1 MPKNDKLNKKDL
13 YRLQCADAGPN
24 RLAFYD
30 RLIDEG
36 NKPQFAAMLALQSP
50 PGTKGTERSFNE
62 GSHSWAD
69 KLFSKNRDYIFTTA
83 RKAGINPT
91 GKVYKGGI
99 GRPDDPMA
107 WVSGPDDVL
116 AACKSKGLSVK
127 GAVNYDAPKQKFKK
141 KRMGKDVMDRYV
153 QMELMKDPGVVEK
166 VRKRPKKMRDI
177 QEKVI
182 DKHSKKNLE

>member
-116 AACKSKGLSVK
+116 AACKSKGLSGK

-153 QMELMKDPGVVEK
+153 QMELMKDPGLVEK

-177 QEKVI
+177 HEKVI